1 MARGGSRRASERR
14 PGIACCIRLEVAS
27 FSCCLDHASPLQC
40 FPPSLLSVPALHGFL
55 PPPTPFQTAVALEGV
70 GAAPEPLLQL
80 LPTGGGSWV
89 RAAELVVVV
98 VPGVAG
104 GVAAAAGSGLASA
117 AAPWVPSCS
126 AARAHHCGGPGVWP
140 LGAQPHHRRRRRRCT
155 GVWLPLPYFTLV

>member
-1 MARGGSRRASERR
+1 MHVAFDLRWHLSPVAWTTLPHCSAFPLASLR
-14 PGIACCIRLEVAS
+14 PCPPRLS
-27 FSCCLDHASPLQC
+27 S
-40 FPPSLLSVPALHGFL
+40 
-55 PPPTPFQTAVALEGV
+55 PPTPFQTAVALEGV
-70 GAAPEPLLQL
+70 GAAPKTLLQL

-98 VPGVAG
+98 VVLGVAG

-117 AAPWVPSCS
+117 AAPKMPSCS

-140 LGAQPHHRRRRRRCT
+140 LGAQPHHHHSRRRRRCT